1 MRRFYQTE
9 FLLALY
15 SLLWDLHHFSGLR
28 HIREMASAR
37 RPNSPNYETP
47 PTLVLWIIGVYV
59 ALYGIAATRYEAK
72 LDRVENR
79 MGALASQLAT
89 SDREAFKR
97 LIARIPRI
105 QGMETPLEPS
115 LLWPFEENSVFS
127 SHFFSCPEGDASSNK
142 DDPRYFVIH
151 SLLCEGR
158 NPEILKWT
166 RETIETWK
174 EKKKGDEKGRLA
186 GVDLNGVDL
195 AGADLEGADLSGA
208 DLEEAD
214 LSEANLEGADL
225 SGAWLYGAN
234 FSEADLEEADL
245 SEADLKEAD
254 LSGTGLRK
262 ADLSGARLREA
273 DLSEADLKG
282 ADLSWANLEGTNLS
296 RAVLEGANL
305 FGAWLEGA
313 DLSGAGLRKANLSGA
328 WLLDIENWQEIQS
341 IENANILG
349 VLNAPEGFRDWASKK
364 GAVEMEF
371 EAWRAFRKN
380 R

>member
-214 LSEANLEGADL
+214 LSEA
-225 SGAWLYGAN
+225 
-234 FSEADLEEADL
+234 
-245 SEADLKEAD
+245 DLKEAD